1 MHGGVGDVG
10 VFGAGADVD
19 FAFGFVF
26 PDGVGFGWLGLF
38 GFAPH
43 LAGADPGSEGVG
55 ARYGLV
61 ADVALA
67 WFVGFL
73 AWRGFVVCFV
83 WVTGKLVTTAVL
95 DGAVSI

>member
-10 VFGAGADVD
+10 EFGAGADVD
-19 FAFGFVF
+19 FTFGLVL

-43 LAGADPGSEGVG
+43 LASGDPGSEGVG
-55 ARYGLV
+55 ARDGLV

-67 WFVGFL
+67 WLAGFL

-83 WVTGKLVTTAVL
+83 RVTGDLVTTVCF
-95 DGAVSI
+95 DGTGP